1 MDHPSFIQASFP
13 SYPGYKTDIT
23 REALSQPQPEISE
36 LYTSPPRLAATHPN
50 WRRSRPHGKVTARQ
64 GGGKT
69 RKPYGWPMHN
79 IPKLHHVQPECRIVE
94 VEGSP
99 DTPRDEDLV
108 PSSEYPPET
117 RRKNR
122 SCRME
127 FAAVVGRPSGAVS
140 SSVRVPVAASHLFP
154 SPECL
159 LHPLPLFRLLLV
171 SSPYAAL
178 YSQFP

>member
-13 SYPGYKTDIT
+13 SCPGYKTDIT

-64 GGGKT
+64 GGERRGNRT
-69 RKPYGWPMHN
+69 GDTDIL
-79 IPKLHHVQPECRIVE
+79 IPKITPRTAGVPDQLEN
-94 VEGSP
+94 SP